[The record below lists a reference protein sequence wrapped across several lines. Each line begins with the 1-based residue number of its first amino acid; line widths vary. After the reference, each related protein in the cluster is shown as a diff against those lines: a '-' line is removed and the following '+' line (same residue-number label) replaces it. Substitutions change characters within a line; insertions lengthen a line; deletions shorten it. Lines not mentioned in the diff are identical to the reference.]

1 MSGSVLCTPNESE
14 SVLTMYGFLMTIA
27 GMGRAA
33 FICNKKYLHHRGEV
47 GEFRANSLGNF
58 NCYVCVFEKTHIM
71 LSRFVVLLL
80 LYLVVMF
87 VGTLHLEQDDTRL
100 TGVHIRTLI
109 SALQVWIAGVL
120 LSLYCLF
127 MFFIRIVKSERN
139 SFVMIRHPNYQAPS
153 SDNAFNRVDI
163 DAQESAV
170 GFAPEQEETNKPR
183 EPQSDALSITSVGSD
198 PIPLDIVFASSVN
211 LDMYVLYVNFVG
223 LMLWGTFIS
232 FNFALYDSTFVLLC
246 GIVAGWILNTI
257 SQQCRCHESTTV
269 KGQKVRILCC
279 IGLSV
284 VVMCMGALDWQ
295 QPQDIDFGDAV
306 NLYGPAFWCGFF
318 WTAVA
323 HEVAFA
329 GVQNLHVSKGI
340 FYDTRRSLPTFLL
353 VVSVAA
359 LCSSPETRTTVTEYV
374 GGLSRLA
381 AVHMLFIE
389 PVLIFMSVYVLVL
402 SVEKKRGEDLTVV
415 LVLVEG
421 AYIAYRRETYDGV
434 VISTIVASV
443 LLLSMHAAHLL
454 RAGVT

>member
-1 MSGSVLCTPNESE
+1 
-14 SVLTMYGFLMTIA
+14 MTACMFTLPYTQTILIV
-27 GMGRAA
+27 
-33 FICNKKYLHHRGEV
+33 F
-47 GEFRANSLGNF
+47 FRVLGNF
-58 NCYVCVFEKTHIM
+58 NNNVYVFEKTHPM

-80 LYLVVMF
+80 LYLMVMF

-120 LSLYCLF
+120 LSMYCLF
-127 MFFIRIVKSERN
+127 MFFIRVVKSERN
-139 SFVMIRHPNYQAPS
+139 SFVMVGQPNRQPPS
-153 SDNAFNRVDI
+153 SDDVHFNSLDVDVRAS
-163 DAQESAV
+163 DVQGSDAAAQE
-170 GFAPEQEETNKPR
+170 QTNKN
-183 EPQSDALSITSVGSD
+183 SLHLSEELSLASVESD
-198 PIPLDIVFASSVN
+198 PMPLDIVFSGSVN
-211 LDMYVLYVNFVG
+211 LDLYVLYVNFVG

-246 GIVAGWILNTI
+246 GIICGWILNTT
-257 SQQCRCHESTTV
+257 SQQCSCHESKIIAV

-279 IGLSV
+279 IGLSSMI
-284 VVMCMGALDWQ
+284 MCMGALDWQ
-295 QPQDIDFGDAV
+295 QPQDIEFGDAF
-306 NLYGPAFWCGFF
+306 NLYGPAFCCGFF

-329 GVQNLHVSKGI
+329 GVQNLHVSRGI
-340 FYDTRRSLPTFLL
+340 LYDTRRSLPTFLL

-359 LCSSPETRTTVTEYV
+359 LCSSPETRTTVIEYV

-389 PVLIFMSVYVLVL
+389 PMLIFLSVYVLVI
-402 SVEKKRGEDLTVV
+402 SVEKQRGTDLSIV

-421 AYIAYRRETYDGV
+421 VYIAYRRETYDGV
-434 VISTIVASV
+434 VITTIVASV

-454 RAGVT
+454 RGGVT